1 MFLRKVRVRK
11 HERGLW
17 FRHGEFRKLLGP
29 GVHYFA
35 GRLLGGG
42 RDEFCVASTLATLF
56 EHPQPACTSGCGH
69 TNAWWDRPVLVAHAD
84 ELPPA
89 QTRGLAPV
97 IQPRSRSGPAASRG
111 RLPGG

>member
-1 MFLRKVRVRK
+1 MVRPRDVV
-11 HERGLW
+11 
-17 FRHGEFRKLLGP
+17 LG
-29 GVHYFA
+29 VA
-35 GRLLGGG
+35 GAVVVLIGPAPA
-42 RDEFCVASTLATLF
+42 DIAALF
-56 EHPQPACTSGCGH
+56 QHPQPACTSGCGH

-97 IQPRSRSGPAASRG
+97 IQPRSRSGPAAPRG